1 MWSDA
6 LHSGVW
12 HRDSFEALRLQPTQR
27 KRKPS
32 AMLALLTL
40 PLPREAPA
48 WHLSAADLSR
58 NGGGRLLGQEGG
70 AWWLA

>member
-27 KRKPS
+27 KWKPS

-40 PLPREAPA
+40 PRPREAPA
-48 WHLSAADLSR
+48 WHLSAAGLSR

>member
-1 MWSDA
+1 M
-6 LHSGVW
+6 HSGVW

-40 PLPREAPA
+40 LTLPRPREAPA
-48 WHLSAADLSR
+48 WHLSAAGLSR